1 MCVVDFIVMGRSLR
15 KQMFLEK
22 YFLIEFLSILSGR
35 LSYLTDELLQFL
47 RTGEGDGG
55 MSRCVGASLL

>member
-1 MCVVDFIVMGRSLR
+1 MGRSLR

>member
-1 MCVVDFIVMGRSLR
+1 MGRSLR

-47 RTGEGDGG
+47 RTGEGEGG
-55 MSRCVGASLL
+55 MSR